1 MGGAVRGV
9 LPPRRGA
16 RAGPANASFR
26 AALGRVVGETGQRTQ
41 GRVNSVDYEEFV
53 DRVRQQAGLA
63 SSSEAE
69 TAVRA
74 TLTTLGE
81 HLDEEPDLVS
91 RLPEELAEHLRRE
104 PSGRIVSSWLD
115 TFMEEVGKR
124 EGANTDEASA
134 SPPGA
139 ISCLQDARGYPL
151 RRAGRVHQH
160 TPFVGLASNVAVRP
174 SPGVGNGVTYQLP
187 SVIEDALTD

>member
-1 MGGAVRGV
+1 V
-9 LPPRRGA
+9 
-16 RAGPANASFR
+16 
-26 AALGRVVGETGQRTQ
+26 GRVVGETGERRQ

-53 DRVRQQAGLA
+53 DRVRRQAGLA

-69 TAVRA
+69 TAIRA

-81 HLDEEPDLVS
+81 YLDEEPDFVS

-104 PSGRIVSSWLD
+104 PSGRIVSSSLD

-134 SPPGA
+134 HA
-139 ISCLQDARGYPL
+139 RAVVDALREAVGPDETEDL
-151 RRAGRVHQH
+151 RRHL
-160 TPFVGLASNVAVRP
+160 PEGLDPLV
-174 SPGVGNGVTYQLP
+174 
-187 SVIEDALTD
+187 D